1 MFDLVR
7 AELIRVFK
15 DKLFIILTIILS
27 IYAVVS
33 MLLYLGIGSIF
44 QNMDQSS
51 SMRDIFAA
59 EEIALVNLSPFSNA
73 GLVILILLLITFGK
87 DYMQGTV
94 RNKLIM
100 GKSRSEVFFANV
112 IVSVIIVLGTV
123 LAFYLLSFAVA
134 LAFFN
139 FGFKDPG
146 LFFSKFLLILLGWA
160 TCAVAVAFLQAILK
174 NPALGIVLLL
184 VAGLGLTYAGQIVS
198 VSGALID
205 PASNA
210 AKVIRF
216 LSYIN
221 IPYSSSMVL
230 SMGGMGLDLGGTA
243 VNMKELA
250 LLYSCSCVVFSGLF
264 ILLGYH
270 VFQKREIK

>member
-1 MFDLVR
+1 MFNLVR

-33 MLLYLGIGSIF
+33 MLLYLGVGYMF
-44 QNMDQSS
+44 QKMDTTI
-51 SMRDIFAA
+51 SMRDIYDA

-112 IVSVIIVLGTV
+112 IVSVIIVLATV
-123 LAFYLLSFAVA
+123 LAFYLLSFIVA
-134 LAFFN
+134 LAIFN
-139 FGFKDPG
+139 PGFKDPG
-146 LFFSKFLLILLGWA
+146 LFFLKLLLLLMAWA

-184 VAGLGLTYAGQIVS
+184 VAGLGLTYAGQIIS

-205 PASNA
+205 PESNP

-230 SMGGMGLDLGGTA
+230 SMGGMGIGLGEDIS
-243 VNMKELA
+243 NMREFA
-250 LLYSCSCVVFSGLF
+250 LVYSCSCVVFSGLF
-264 ILLGYH
+264 ILLGYR